1 MALIADIFL
10 AAGALGAAI
19 YCLVLS
25 RRLARFSDLEKG
37 MGGAI
42 AVLSVQV
49 DDMTKALSKAQGT
62 ASTAQTD
69 LDAVSARAEAAA
81 QRLELLLASMHDLPA
96 ATTAP
101 VASPPLAPSP
111 PPVAQM
117 HEAAPQ
123 PQPQVTAPQPATATP
138 DEAEGAIQWRTRRP
152 VGGAM

>member
-1 MALIADIFL
+1 MTLIADIFL

-96 ATTAP
+96 PVPPAPAASVPAAPTARAQ
-101 VASPPLAPSP
+101 VAA
-111 PPVAQM
+111 PPVSATQ
-117 HEAAPQ
+117 APESG
-123 PQPQVTAPQPATATP
+123 PEPA
-138 DEAEGAIQWRTRRP
+138 DGAIQWRTRRP